1 MKIKENRGITLI
13 SLIVTII
20 VLMIIAGITI
30 YNGKSTITQAQ
41 LEGLRTNM
49 LLIQAKAKEY
59 VEEVNFEM
67 GPSKDEAKKQEAIQ
81 KIYINEVGLKKADDA
96 SLNISIPQG
105 SGIDLSAC
113 YYVTKE
119 ALAYMG
125 LDKIEI
131 DEDEKEAYLI
141 QFNEDE
147 AKVVDIY
154 NTLGYKGVYSLSGLE
169 QIEE

>member
-1 MKIKENRGITLI
+1 MKIKENKGITLI

-20 VLMIIAGITI
+20 VLMIIAGITV
-30 YNGKSTITQAQ
+30 YNGKDTIKQAK

-67 GPSKDEAKKQEAIQ
+67 GPAKDKKQEAIQ
-81 KIYINEVGLKKADDA
+81 AIYIEKVGLVKADD
-96 SLNISIPQG
+96 STLNISVPQG
-105 SGIDLSAC
+105 SGIDLSTC
-113 YYVTKE
+113 YCVTQN
-119 ALAYMG
+119 ALNNMG
-125 LDKIEI
+125 LNRIEL
-131 DEDEKEAYLI
+131 DEGDYYLI
-141 QFNEDE
+141 QFNEEE

>member
-96 SLNISIPQG
+96 
-105 SGIDLSAC
+105 
-113 YYVTKE
+113 
-119 ALAYMG
+119 
-125 LDKIEI
+125 
-131 DEDEKEAYLI
+131 
-141 QFNEDE
+141 
-147 AKVVDIY
+147 
-154 NTLGYKGVYSLSGLE
+154 
-169 QIEE
+169 